1 MSLENY
7 LFGPLDKSYCML
19 FYVFSVIYYIGFVMV
34 LLGTVTGLFVYK
46 SKITFA
52 VIFAAVWAV
61 FSSFLMYIITR
72 LLYSMCVNSKLDGFT
87 GPPPGGMPTPGNN

>member
-34 LLGTVTGLFVYK
+34 FLATVTGLVMYK
-46 SKITFA
+46 NKITLA
-52 VIFAAVWAV
+52 VIFGAVWAI

-87 GPPPGGMPTPGNN
+87 NGPPGGMPIPNQ